1 MEQQQN
7 DIITLTAL
15 SFFGGVMVAIAC
27 SNYYNAQEALKQAEN
42 NTEFVWNDDEESIPA
57 DGSLVKVEFS
67 EGNTIYLG
75 PNE

>member
-1 MEQQQN
+1 MKEIRN
-7 DIITLTAL
+7 DIITVTAL
-15 SFFGGVMVAIAC
+15 SFFGGVLLTLTIVSVLQMQ
-27 SNYYNAQEALKQAEN
+27 NDLKQAEN

-57 DGSLVKVEFS
+57 DGSLVKVEYS

>member
-1 MEQQQN
+1 MRQQQN
-7 DIITLTAL
+7 DIIALAVL
-15 SFFGGVMVAIAC
+15 SFFGGVLLTITC
-27 SNYYNAQEALKQAEN
+27 SNYYDAQEALKQAEN
-42 NTEFVWNDDEESIPA
+42 NTEFVWNDDEESIPV

>member
-1 MEQQQN
+1 MKEIRN
-7 DIITLTAL
+7 DIITVTVL
-15 SFFGGVMVAIAC
+15 SFFGGVLLTLTIVSVLQMQ
-27 SNYYNAQEALKQAEN
+27 NDLKQAEN
-42 NTEFVWNDDEESIPA
+42 NTEFVWNDDEKSIPA

>member
-1 MEQQQN
+1 MKEIRN
-7 DIITLTAL
+7 DIITVTVL
-15 SFFGGVMVAIAC
+15 SFFGGVLLTLTIVSVLQMQ
-27 SNYYNAQEALKQAEN
+27 NDLKQAEN

>member
-1 MEQQQN
+1 MKEIRN
-7 DIITLTAL
+7 DIITVTAL
-15 SFFGGVMVAIAC
+15 SFFGGVLLTLTIVSVLQMQ
-27 SNYYNAQEALKQAEN
+27 NDLKQAEN